1 MTDLTVTNFSDIII
15 PADTQQALAAARNV
29 GKMANLVSSLTA
41 FEDHQKLRSQN
52 TNKAQHRDL
61 SLFGNFINNIYESAE
76 HSELRVPFRL
86 SAGQLYRDPAAWQ
99 IVTHGLVKLFKK
111 HLENEGFSLGSINRT
126 LSSIRKYANLAAGAE
141 QLDSHEYVLIKGISG
156 YLGSEFKHVNAERP
170 VVRRSTKKEEAVPIP
185 PSVINQLMAEET
197 YPDTPVGKRNRLIL
211 CLVLDLGLRSSEI
224 AGLKLRNVDLE
235 SEMMIV
241 YREKTNSTDR
251 LMMTHSIITAMRE
264 YINCIS
270 PLPHSANQSL
280 LLAGTRTGVLR
291 LSDVSPSAVSKVVTK
306 YGKQMAIEHN
316 IPSLEKL
323 SAHDGRH
330 QWATDVLA
338 AGTQID
344 RLQQA
349 GGWKSPAMPLRYA
362 NKKEIAN
369 EGVKL
374 KR

>member
-1 MTDLTVTNFSDIII
+1 MKDLTVKNFSEIIT

-29 GKMANLVSSLTA
+29 GKMANLVSGLTV

-61 SLFGNFINNIYESAE
+61 SLFGNFINSIYDSAE

-86 SAGQLYRDPAAWQ
+86 SVGQLHRDPAAWQ

-111 HLENEGFSLGSINRT
+111 HLENQGFSLGSINRT
-126 LSSIRKYANLAAGAE
+126 LSSIRKYANLAAGVE

-170 VVRRSTKKEEAVPIP
+170 VVRRSTKKEEAVSIP
-185 PSVINQLMAEET
+185 PSIIGQLMSEET
-197 YPDTPVGKRNRLIL
+197 YPDTPIGKRNRLIL
-211 CLVLDLGLRSSEI
+211 CLVLDLGLRSSEL
-224 AGLKLRNVDLE
+224 AGLKLNNIDLE
-235 SEMMIV
+235 TEMMVV

-251 LMMTHSIITAMRE
+251 LMMTPGIITSMRG
-264 YINCIS
+264 YIACI
-270 PLPHSANQSL
+270 PAPPHSGDQPL

-291 LSDVSPSAVSKVVTK
+291 RTEVSPSAVSKVVTK
-306 YGKQMAIEHN
+306 YGKQMALEHN
-316 IPSLEKL
+316 LPSLAKL

-362 NKKEIAN
+362 NKKKIAN